1 MFHNKLITLAVLS
14 TACLLTAA
22 QMSVNLSGA
31 VPPSTVVPILPIKED
46 TTTTTSTTT
55 TTTTTTTAVPTTTT
69 TTAKTTTTTPTTT
82 TTEKTTTTTTV
93 APTTTTAAPI
103 TTTTPSPKPYPEP
116 EIGTWNSSCVMVR
129 MAAQL
134 NFTYDTKDN
143 KTAQALYNIP
153 KDSKVEDMSCDM
165 NSTQF
170 LQVNWGPITAQHTM
184 VLQFDRY
191 NGTTNMTMMM
201 FTLPLMGDNFPNA
214 KENQTIQ
221 LIYRGGIFTAPS
233 KMSYHCTRPQVF
245 NLTET
250 IMNKEVLGTIK
261 VHDVQTEAFRTS
273 NDTGFS
279 TARDCDSSETPDV
292 VPIAV
297 GIALVALIIIVLVSY
312 LCARHRS
319 TSRGYMSF

>member
-1 MFHNKLITLAVLS
+1 MFHNKLITLAILS

-46 TTTTTSTTT
+46 TTLPPNTPAPTTTASTTT
-55 TTTTTTTAVPTTTT
+55 TTTTTTTAAPITTTTTTTT
-69 TTAKTTTTTPTTT
+69 TTAKP
-82 TTEKTTTTTTV
+82 TTTTV

-103 TTTTPSPKPYPEP
+103 TTTTPAPKPYPEP

-143 KTAQALYNIP
+143 KTAFALYNIP

-184 VLQFDRY
+184 VLQFDRV

-201 FTLPLMGDNFPNA
+201 FTLPLMSDHFPNA

-221 LIYRGGIFTAPS
+221 LIYRGGIFTAPT

-250 IMNKEVLGTIK
+250 VMNKEVLGTVK
-261 VHDVQTEAFRTS
+261 VHDVQTEAFRS
-273 NDTGFS
+273 ANATGFS